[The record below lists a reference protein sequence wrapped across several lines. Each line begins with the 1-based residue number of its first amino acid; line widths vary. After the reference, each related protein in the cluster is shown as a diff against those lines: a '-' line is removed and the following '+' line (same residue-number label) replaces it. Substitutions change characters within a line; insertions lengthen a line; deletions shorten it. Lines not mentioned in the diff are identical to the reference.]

1 MTRPSLYVAGS
12 FVCAADVWSGCSG
25 LKPTLVQASVQKPSQ
40 VAVYFSVD
48 TQDGDP
54 VPGLTAQQFRI
65 YEDGKLVSPFES
77 KQTILNPEV
86 AAIHYTLL
94 LVDMSGSVTKS
105 GALPALEE
113 AANRFTERVAKFQQ
127 TAVYAFDGRPEIFPI
142 RGFSSGGGPLGL
154 RGFPSRDPSPNLNC
168 AV

>member
-127 TAVYAFDGRPEIFPI
+127 TAVYAFDGRPEIV
-142 RGFSSGGGPLGL
+142 
-154 RGFPSRDPSPNLNC
+154 PSRGVSNGCSRVRLISFSWLDPIVQLDGYQ
-168 AV
+168 